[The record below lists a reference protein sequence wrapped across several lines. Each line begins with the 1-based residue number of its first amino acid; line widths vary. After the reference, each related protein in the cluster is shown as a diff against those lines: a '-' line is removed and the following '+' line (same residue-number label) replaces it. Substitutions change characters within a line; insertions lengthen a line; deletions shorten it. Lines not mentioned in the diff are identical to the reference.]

1 MEISECEFKAFTK
14 FMKTVISRLL
24 SVSQKFHLLIFV
36 IKNLHGIRALSL
48 TVDSVI
54 FGQKGVIVFLEL

>member
-1 MEISECEFKAFTK
+1 VFDINFS
-14 FMKTVISRLL
+14 LL
-24 SVSQKFHLLIFV
+24 NFF

-48 TVDSVI
+48 TVGSVT